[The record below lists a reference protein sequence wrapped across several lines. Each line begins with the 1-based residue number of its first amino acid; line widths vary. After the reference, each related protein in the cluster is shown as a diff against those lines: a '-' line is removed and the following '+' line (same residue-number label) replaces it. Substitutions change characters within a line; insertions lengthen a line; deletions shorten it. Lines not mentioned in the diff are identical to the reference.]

1 MSQVIS
7 IKVPEH
13 CYTKACAAFQKEVH
27 LGGKKGLHE
36 CGEQRFMIF
45 YDENFHEIRCEGN
58 FPDSVFSS
66 LVKINEQFGGKLLYE
81 GEEWH
86 EENDEVVNEG
96 KPLRRIWV
104 FLSIIFFP
112 VTLLYVLLRTIVWI
126 PYKVWKSTR

>member
-27 LGGKKGLHE
+27 LGDKKGLHE